1 LIKLEI
7 KQLIKKALC
16 AREYAYAPYSEF
28 RVGAAVL
35 CSDGSVFTGANI
47 ENVSLGAANCAER
60 TAIFKAVSEGKRSF
74 EAIAVA
80 SDMDRLIYPCGIC
93 RQVLAEFK
101 VPVVIAADNKGNYRV
116 YKSEELLPHAFI
128 EFHTSK
134 EKRK

>member
-1 LIKLEI
+1 MKWKLCKRRFCKSLICPGFNGRFDKVEI

-80 SDMDRLIYPCGIC
+80 SGYGQAYLPMRNLQASIS
-93 RQVLAEFK
+93 
-101 VPVVIAADNKGNYRV
+101 RV
-116 YKSEELLPHAFI
+116 
-128 EFHTSK
+128 
-134 EKRK
+134 